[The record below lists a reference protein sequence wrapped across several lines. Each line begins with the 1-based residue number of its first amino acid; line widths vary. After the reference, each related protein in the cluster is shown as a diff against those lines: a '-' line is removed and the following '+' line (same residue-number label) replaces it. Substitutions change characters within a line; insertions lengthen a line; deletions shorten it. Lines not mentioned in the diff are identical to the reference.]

1 MDLICLARGNKIVRF
16 FWLLDKLK
24 KYRIFVRQIL
34 IDLYG

>member
-24 KYRIFVRQIL
+24 KVPDFCSA
-34 IDLYG
+34 DFD